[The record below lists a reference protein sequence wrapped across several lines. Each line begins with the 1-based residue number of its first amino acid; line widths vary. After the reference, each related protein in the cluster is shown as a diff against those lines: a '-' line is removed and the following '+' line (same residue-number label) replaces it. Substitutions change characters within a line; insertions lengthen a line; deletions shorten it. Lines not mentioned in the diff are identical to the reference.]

1 MTPAVGPPPSLPGFE
16 RVQRYWDAR
25 GRTWVAQVLPGEFF
39 VTRAEEVIS
48 TVLGSCVATCIR
60 DRGAGVGGINH
71 FMLPFG
77 AGGPPEAATRYG
89 CFAVERLINEILKHG
104 GRRPSLEVKVFGG
117 ASLIRGLGDIGRA
130 NVDFIHGYLKGEG
143 LAIAAQDVGG
153 DCARRLR
160 YHPRSGQALIKRL
173 SASDAEGVASRETE
187 LGQSLARR
195 PPNDVELF

>member
-1 MTPAVGPPPSLPGFE
+1 MTPAVGLEPSLPGFE

-25 GRTWVAQVLPGEFF
+25 ERTWVAQVLPGEFF

-48 TVLGSCVATCIR
+48 TVLGSCVATCIC
-60 DRGAGVGGINH
+60 DRRAGVGGINH

-77 AGGPPEAATRYG
+77 VGGPTGAATRYG

-117 ASLIRGLGDIGRA
+117 ASLIRNLGDVGRA
-130 NVDFIHGYLKGEG
+130 NVDFIHGYLKAEG
-143 LAIAAQDVGG
+143 IAIAAEDVGG

-160 YHPRSGQALIKRL
+160 YHAHTGQALIRRL
-173 SASDAEGVASRETE
+173 SVSDAEGVASRETE
-187 LGQSLARR
+187 LGESLARR
-195 PPNDVELF
+195 PPNDIELF